1 MRAGRFGGRLIGVAV
16 GGEFDGVAKVSVGG
30 TASGSLS
37 VSENELV
44 TDDGANNSEVT
55 VT

>member
-1 MRAGRFGGRLIGVAV
+1 MRAGRSGGRLTGVGV
-16 GGEFDGVAKVSVGG
+16 GDEFDGVAKVNVG

-37 VSENELV
+37 VSEKELV
-44 TDDGANNSEVT
+44 TDGANNSEVT